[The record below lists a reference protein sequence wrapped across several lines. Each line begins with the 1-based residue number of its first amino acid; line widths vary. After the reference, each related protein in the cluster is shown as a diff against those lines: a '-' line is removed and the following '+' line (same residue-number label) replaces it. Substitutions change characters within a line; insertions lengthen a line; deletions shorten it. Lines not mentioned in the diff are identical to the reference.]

1 MFTRREML
9 KVTARM
15 GAVCTL
21 PSLAHLAFA
30 AEHPGVEV
38 NDASSRRNRTLV
50 QKIARMKLK
59 DSMELGGEHLL
70 GWLNP
75 ERDYLPTG
83 SWAIT
88 HDLARWWDAMLRLEA
103 ATGFVIPGHIEGASL
118 RNLHWLTDNPD
129 GLLWV
134 PPGLDWQK
142 MKFELHSLREGI
154 LTFAALT
161 HFRGSAWAR
170 QAGHRYLESINRA
183 LKPDCSWDV
192 HAFEYA
198 RQYADGANVEPA
210 HSPENE
216 TRFQLT
222 VSHGRCIEALIWFY
236 EWTGDPLA
244 MELADRLAKF
254 HLGYATNAAGT
265 VPEYLAAADAPP
277 GDRQSHL
284 YTLCGLLLYGVETHQ
299 SEYVDAVV
307 RTYRIG
313 VPDLVNECGWVA
325 HDLGLPR
332 FHDQTGN
339 PLANTESTGAAARLA
354 LWLAL
359 HTGNAACYDDVER
372 LVRARL
378 LPGQITTEDMRNNP
392 DKKGIGGWGG
402 NDYPH
407 AGRGYNP
414 SGTAEIV
421 HTMSA
426 IYQNIAT
433 RGESGLFINLHF
445 DYDDDTVRVAVERDS
460 TAQVTIVPRID
471 DNVLLRVPG
480 WAPAETVRITVDGEP
495 VNVRM
500 VGSYAYITR
509 EQIGAGSKIV
519 LRHDLPTRRTWETM
533 PAGDTYEFAW
543 KGDEITGVYP
553 NEHPLPFYP
562 TLNDP
567 QRTQ

>member
-1 MFTRREML
+1 M
-9 KVTARM
+9 
-15 GAVCTL
+15 
-21 PSLAHLAFA
+21 
-30 AEHPGVEV
+30 
-38 NDASSRRNRTLV
+38 
-50 QKIARMKLK
+50 MKLK
-59 DSMELGGEHLL
+59 ESMELGGEHLL
-70 GWLNP
+70 GWLDP

-103 ATGFVIPGHIEGASL
+103 TTGFVIPGHLEGASL

-134 PPGLDWQK
+134 PPGLDWQR
-142 MKFELHSLREGI
+142 MRFEFHSFREGI
-154 LTFAALT
+154 LTFAALAR
-161 HFRGSAWAR
+161 FRGSAWAKE
-170 QAGHRYLESINRA
+170 AGHRYLESIDRA
-183 LKPDCSWDV
+183 LEPDFSWNV
-192 HAFEYA
+192 QAFEYA
-198 RQYADGANVEPA
+198 RHFADGENVEPG
-210 HSPENE
+210 HTPENE

-236 EWTGDPLA
+236 QWTGDPLA
-244 MELADRLAKF
+244 MELADGLAGF
-254 HLGYATNAAGT
+254 HLAYATNAAGT
-265 VPEYLAAADAPP
+265 VPEYLAAADSGQ
-277 GDRQSHL
+277 GDRQSYL
-284 YTLCGLLLYGVETHQ
+284 YTLCGLLLYGMMTHQ

-307 RTYRIG
+307 RTYRAG

-325 HDLGLPR
+325 HDLGRLVFP
-332 FHDQTGN
+332 DQTGN

-354 LWLAL
+354 LWLAVY
-359 HTGNAACYDDVER
+359 TGNAACYDDVER

-378 LPGQITTEDMRNNP
+378 FPGQTTEADRRNNP
-392 DKKGIGGWGG
+392 GLEIGERAMGGWGG

-407 AGRGYNP
+407 AGKGFNP

-426 IYQNIAT
+426 IYQNVAT
-433 RGESGLFINLHF
+433 RGDSGLFINLHF
-445 DYDDDTVRVAVERDS
+445 DYDDDAVRVDVERGS
-460 TAQVTIVPRID
+460 VAQVTVIPRIR

-480 WAPAETVRITVDGEP
+480 WAPAETVRITIDGEP
-495 VNVRM
+495 VDVRM
-500 VGSYAYITR
+500 VGAYAYITQ
-509 EQIGAGSKIV
+509 EQIGAGSEIV

-553 NEHPLPFYP
+553 NEQPMPFYP

-567 QRTQ
+567 QRTGASTGSRSLWTAIPPSGS